1 MKSSAVISECGTW
14 RYRLDRDFETPNR
27 MTVAFLLHN
36 PSTADGEQDDP
47 TSRRGIGFAKSWGA
61 GRMVFVN
68 PWAGRS
74 TDPTKVWKMPD
85 PVGPD
90 NDRHIDDVCYEVNRS
105 GGFIVYAWGLIKAP
119 PSKRFEASTRL
130 SSLDRRIRGIV
141 ADYNIK
147 CLGTTKDGWPRHPLY
162 LKGDTQLEVWKR
174 KWL

>member
-47 TSRRGIGFAKSWGA
+47 TSRRGISFAKSWGA

-68 PWAGRS
+68 AWAGRATH
-74 TDPTKVWKMPD
+74 TDDMWRMTD
-85 PVGPD
+85 PVGPE
-90 NDRHIDDVCYEVNRS
+90 NDRHIQDVAYEVNRS
-105 GGFIVYAWGLIKAP
+105 GGFFVYAWGLIKP
-119 PSKRFEASTRL
+119 PTPKRLDAWRRL
-130 SSLDRRIRGIV
+130 AKVDQDLRALVVG
-141 ADYNIK
+141 YNIK
-147 CLGTTKDGWPRHPLY
+147 CLGTSKDGWPRHPLY